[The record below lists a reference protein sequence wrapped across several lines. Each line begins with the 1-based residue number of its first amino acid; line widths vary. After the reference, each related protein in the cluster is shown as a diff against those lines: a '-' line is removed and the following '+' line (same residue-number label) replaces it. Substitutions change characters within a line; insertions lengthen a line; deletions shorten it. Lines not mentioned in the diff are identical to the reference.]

1 MNKLKC
7 AFVCSAVF
15 GALFHI
21 VSYAQSMGS
30 QNSLITF
37 CRTPASVM
45 SGSGAKSLSDST
57 IFICDNGQKGTL
69 NELLGKGWRLHSLIP
84 SLAEDP
90 RTASIFTLAVLTK

>member
-1 MNKLKC
+1 MSKLKC
-7 AFVCSAVF
+7 TLACSVVF
-15 GALFHI
+15 GVLFHN
-21 VSYAQSMGS
+21 VSYAQSIGS

-37 CRTPASVM
+37 CRTPVSVM

-57 IFICDNGQKGTL
+57 IFVCDNGQRGTL